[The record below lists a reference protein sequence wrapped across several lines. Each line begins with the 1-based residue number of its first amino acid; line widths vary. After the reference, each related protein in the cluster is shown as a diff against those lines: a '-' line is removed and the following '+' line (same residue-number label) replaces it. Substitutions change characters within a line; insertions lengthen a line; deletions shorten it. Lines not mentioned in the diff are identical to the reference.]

1 MKNFIIRTLVLALF
15 FFSSVI
21 CACGDNPNALV
32 QGPFKDNSF
41 TNGFICFQYA
51 PDKRDIDFY
60 LSRTKDGELDN
71 SKIDTFHY
79 SDAPVELMT
88 IFFMQVNGHRNV
100 VALLRWHVNYE
111 SNGVEYPYYYEVK
124 TYKHDEVRGYIK
136 NLDGEIDS
144 ELSGYQIKR
153 NGNIKNFPL
162 GNAEKIKHFLRVKY
176 SM

>member
-1 MKNFIIRTLVLALF
+1 MKNILTRMFVLALL

-21 CACGDNPNALV
+21 YACGDNPNALV

-41 TNGFICFQYA
+41 TNGFICFQHA
-51 PDKRDIDFY
+51 PDKRDIYFY
-60 LSRTKDGELDN
+60 LSRTNNSELYN
-71 SKIDTFHY
+71 SKVDTFHY

-88 IFFMQVNGHRNV
+88 VFFMQINGYRNV
-100 VALLRWHVNYE
+100 VVLLRWHVNYE
-111 SNGVEYPYYYEVK
+111 NNNIQYQYYYEVK
-124 TYKHDEVRGYIK
+124 AYKYDEVRGYIK
-136 NLDGEIDS
+136 NLDGEKDS